1 APQYLRRPPCPWR
14 IVDDCGGAF
23 TMGVIGGGVF
33 QALKGFRNAPA
44 GLRHRLRGSASA
56 IRTRA
61 PQIGG
66 EGAWPERGGLWG
78 GCGEPGGGPQISPP
92 LPAGGP
98 LAMVGS
104 ALMGGVLLAL
114 IEGVG
119 ILLTRHTAPHFANR
133 EWAGPQRSE
142 VPGRAQ
148 GSPAG
153 GQRSLEGLRPPK
165 RSCRGQ
171 RSLVKVRRRQ
181 QGVRGHQ

>member
-1 APQYLRRPPCPWR
+1 MEEYAREPCPWR

-66 EGAWPERGGLWG
+66 SFAVWGGLFSTID
-78 GCGEPGGGPQISPP
+78 CGLGRLRGREDPWNSIASGALTGAVLAARS
-92 LPAGGP
+92 GP

-104 ALMGGVLLAL
+104 AVMGGLLLAL

-119 ILLTRHTAPHFANR
+119 ILLTRHSAPHFSN
-133 EWAGPQRSE
+133 P
-142 VPGRAQ
+142 
-148 GSPAG
+148 SPFVEDPS
-153 GQRSLEGLRPPK
+153 QLPPK
-165 RSCRGQ
+165 NPPGGAELQ
-171 RSLVKVRRRQ
+171 
-181 QGVRGHQ
+181 